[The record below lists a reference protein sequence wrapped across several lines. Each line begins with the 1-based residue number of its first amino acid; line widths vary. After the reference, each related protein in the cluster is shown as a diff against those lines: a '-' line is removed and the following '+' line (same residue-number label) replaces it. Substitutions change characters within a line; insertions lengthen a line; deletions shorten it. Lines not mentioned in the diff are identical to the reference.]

1 MLKLTLAQVPL
12 VKQAILEKRQNF
24 QCAICPTPLTV
35 RTGCLDHDHFTGI
48 VRGVLCRNCN
58 GIEGKIKNLV
68 TRGRRTLSHKDY
80 LGKLILYWITHE
92 TDRTGYVY
100 PTHLTPVEK
109 KVKAKVRAKKKR
121 VAAKGNS
128 GTKTVNRRSA

>member
-1 MLKLTLAQVPL
+1 MLKLTVAQVPL

-80 LGKLILYWITHE
+80 WMQHE
-92 TDRTGYVY
+92 KDRTGYIY
-100 PTHLTPVEK
+100 PTHLNPIEK
-109 KVKAKVRAKKKR
+109 KAKAKVRAKKKR
-121 VAAKGNS
+121 VAAKGKS
-128 GTKTVNRRSA
+128 GTTAVNRRSA